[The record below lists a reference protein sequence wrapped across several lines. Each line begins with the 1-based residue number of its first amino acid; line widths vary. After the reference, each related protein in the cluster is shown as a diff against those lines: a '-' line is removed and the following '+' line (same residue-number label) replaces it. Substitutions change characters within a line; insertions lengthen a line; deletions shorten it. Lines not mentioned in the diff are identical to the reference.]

1 MFCCITSFHIFYLYA
16 YIPIVTYRNGRWQC
30 DGIIITLFGIYFS
43 VLFYS
48 APRDIYKANLDGSGR
63 MLVAYTALMPS
74 LAVNADKKRICGVEQ
89 CISKIF

>member
-1 MFCCITSFHIFYLYA
+1 MYYCSVIQSLSLYF
-16 YIPIVTYRNGRWQC
+16 TC
-30 DGIIITLFGIYFS
+30 TFS
-43 VLFYS
+43 VMFYS